1 MPKGLTDLQVKIGA
15 DSSGLEA
22 VLKKAK
28 NEIDKSFSTR
38 PLDTFGDGVDG
49 VTG

>member
-22 VLKKAK
+22 VLKRQRMKLINHSLHARL
-28 NEIDKSFSTR
+28 IH
-38 PLDTFGDGVDG
+38 LVMALM
-49 VTG
+49 V